1 MAKFKI
7 QVAAAIATLGA
18 TALPAL
24 ADMPYVAKLKAQQ
37 VASLTFPVP
46 YAPNEEAFAAVAFVW
61 DEFDTPY
68 VAELK
73 AQQIAG
79 LTFPVPYMPRYAP
92 PTVFGQLDSPEMSSP
107 LLDTGTRIASR

>member
-1 MAKFKI
+1 MPKTTLRIPAILALSAAMAM
-7 QVAAAIATLGA
+7 
-18 TALPAL
+18 PAL
-24 ADMPYVAKLKAQQ
+24 ADTAYVTKLKAQQ

-46 YAPNEEAFAAVAFVW
+46 YAPNEDAYTRVAFVW
-61 DEFDTPY
+61 DEFDEPY

-92 PTVFGQLDSPEMSSP
+92 SSAFGQFDAAPELGVQP
-107 LLDTGTRIASR
+107 TRLASR

>member
-1 MAKFKI
+1 MAKIKI
-7 QVAAAIATLGA
+7 QVAAAIATITA

-24 ADMPYVAKLKAQQ
+24 AEMPYVTKLKAQQ

-46 YAPNEEAFAAVAFVW
+46 YAPNEEAFTTVAFVW
-61 DEFDTPY
+61 EEFDTPY
-68 VAELK
+68 VAKLK

-92 PTVFGQLDSPEMSSP
+92 ATAFGQLDGLEMSPP
-107 LLDTGTRIASR
+107 LLDTDTRVASR